1 MEKMDHDIAIIG
13 AGVIGCACA
22 YRLQQAGLKV
32 LLLDKEA
39 PGQGASYGNAGH
51 IATEQIMP
59 LANPA
64 ILTQIPSMLLDP
76 VGPLRIDWRYLP
88 RLLPWMLRLISNMRA
103 GAQARSQH
111 GLMQLNHTSLDAWKA
126 LLGDIDAADLMH
138 HQGSLLVF
146 EQEKTGQ
153 ALHQFAKTL
162 AQNGVV
168 VTPLSQV
175 EVHRKVPGLAKTVLG
190 ALEFPETSHVIDPL
204 KLVESLVDA
213 AVALGTECRQLDVQG
228 GCLTEDGVELHTSR
242 GTVTVPRVLI
252 AAGAHSRSLVFQL
265 TDTDIPLD
273 TERGYHLMLPNE
285 SHRIPVAVTSAERR
299 FIMTPMADGL
309 RLAGTVEFAG
319 LDRPANMERAH
330 RLAELGDSLFEH
342 PLDLAGSTPW
352 MGFRPSLPDSLPII
366 DAVGPK
372 QQVMLALGH
381 HHLGL
386 TQAAVTA
393 QAIRDL
399 ALNQPPSLD
408 LSPYRLSRFRTA

>member
-1 MEKMDHDIAIIG
+1 MEKMDHDIAIVG

-32 LLLDKEA
+32 LVLDKEA
-39 PGQGASYGNAGH
+39 PGHGASYGNAGH

-59 LANPA
+59 LANPT
-64 ILTQIPSMLLDP
+64 ILKQIPSMLLDP

-88 RLLPWMLRLISNMRA
+88 RLLPWMFQLVSNMRS
-103 GAQARSQH
+103 GAQARSQN
-111 GLMQLNHTSLDAWKA
+111 GLKQLNQTSLDAWKA
-126 LLGDIDAADLMH
+126 LLNDINATDLML

-146 EQEKTGQ
+146 EHEQTGQ
-153 ALHQFAKTL
+153 ELKQFAKKL
-162 AQNGVV
+162 EQNDVA
-168 VTPLSQV
+168 VTFLSKEV
-175 EVHRKVPGLAKTVLG
+175 VHRRIPGLKSSVLG

-204 KLVESLVDA
+204 KVVESLVNSA
-213 AVALGTECRQLDVQG
+213 KELGAKFKQAYVKG
-228 GCLTEDGVELHTSR
+228 GCVTEGGVELHTSI
-242 GTVTVPRVLI
+242 GTVTFPKVLV
-252 AAGAHSRSLVFQL
+252 AAGAHSRSLVYQL

-285 SHRIPVAVTSAERR
+285 TNRIPVAVTSAERR
-299 FIMTPMADGL
+299 FIMTPMAGGL

-319 LDRPANMERAH
+319 LERPANMDRAH
-330 RLAELGDSLFEH
+330 RLAKLGDSLFEH

-366 DAVGPK
+366 DVVGSN

-393 QAIRDL
+393 QSIVEL
-399 ALNQPPSLD
+399 AMNKSSSLD
-408 LSPYRLSRFRTA
+408 LSPYRLSRFFGG